1 MSEALGRLAAMVG
14 IEASYLSLLGETIH
28 VSDDA
33 KRATLAAMGIAA
45 GDEDEIAASIAAL
58 TPIDLGAM
66 EAPEGVNCFIP
77 DWLKDGRAW
86 GIGCQLYSL
95 RSARNW
101 GIGDFEDLARF
112 AEIAAEAGADFVGVN
127 PLHALFTAA
136 PERSSPFSPS
146 NRLFL
151 NPFYIAVD
159 KTPGF
164 VGMEE
169 ALAPPEG
176 LRETE
181 LIDYR
186 HVGTSKMK
194 ALLILFRIFQT
205 HDEEADRED
214 YERFV
219 AAHGTPLYL
228 HALFEALSEA
238 MAQLGNG
245 PTWHGWPEEYAHPGT
260 DAVRAFAEEQ
270 KELVAFHTW
279 LQWLADRQLHAAKER
294 AEKAGLRIGFYLDF
308 AVGVSPDG
316 SATWSDRDLTVPT
329 ARIGAPPDYFN
340 EAGQDW
346 GLAPFSPAAL
356 VKRDFEPYRES
367 IDSALRHAGALRIDH
382 AMSLYR
388 LFWIAEGLTAADG
401 LYVRYPFHAML
412 KTLGAVSQ
420 ERHAIVIGE
429 DLGVVPSGFREVMQ
443 RTEIQSY
450 RVFFFER
457 RDDFF
462 LPPAHYPREALACL
476 TTHDLHTLAGWWS
489 EHDIEVRHRIGM
501 VEGVDRVRLRDERA
515 HWRRRLLGLLAEQGL
530 LPDDLD
536 AVMRG
541 EAEAPQL
548 MPESLFVALH
558 AAIARAP
565 SRLVVAQAEDLTGA
579 VEQVNIPGTMTE
591 HPNWRRK
598 LALDLEELPRSPL
611 FNAITEALRRERPK
625 PSRAA
630 SPAVVEPGSDGKLP
644 RIA

>member
-14 IEASYLSLLGETIH
+14 IEQSYLALTGETVRI
-28 VSDDA
+28 SDDA
-33 KRATLAAMGIAA
+33 KRATLAAMGIPA
-45 GDEDEIAASIAAL
+45 GDEDQIAASIASHA
-58 TPIDLGAM
+58 PINLGGM
-66 EAPEGVNCFIP
+66 EAPEGVACFVP
-77 DWLKDGRAW
+77 DWLREGRAW
-86 GIGCQLYSL
+86 GIGCQLYAL
-95 RSARNW
+95 RSKRNW

-112 AEIAAEAGADFVGVN
+112 AEIAAAAGADFVGVN

-151 NPFYIAVD
+151 NPLYIAVD
-159 KTPGF
+159 KAPGF
-164 VGMEE
+164 AGMKD

-176 LRETE
+176 LHETE

-186 HVGTSKMK
+186 HVGASKIK

-205 HDEEADRED
+205 HGKKTDHKA

-219 AAHGTPLYL
+219 AERGTSLYL

-238 MAQLGNG
+238 MVQLGNG

-270 KELVAFHTW
+270 QERVAFHTW
-279 LQWLADRQLHAAKER
+279 LQWLADKQLVAAQKR
-294 AEKAGLRIGFYLDF
+294 ARKAGLRIGFYLDL

-316 SATWSDRDLTVPT
+316 SATWSDRDLIVPT

-346 GLAPFSPAAL
+346 GLAPLSPAAL
-356 VKRDFEPYRES
+356 VERGFEPYREA
-367 IDSALRHAGALRIDH
+367 IDAALRHAGAIRIDH

-420 ERHAIVIGE
+420 ARHAIVIGE
-429 DLGVVPSGFREVMQ
+429 DLGVVPPGFREVMQ

-450 RVFFFER
+450 RVFFFEKY
-457 RDDFF
+457 DDFF
-462 LPPAHYPREALACL
+462 TPPVHYPREALACL
-476 TTHDLHTLAGWWS
+476 TIHDLHTLAGWWS
-489 EHDIEVRHRIGM
+489 GHDIEVRHAIGM
-501 VEGVDRVRLRDERA
+501 VEGVDRFRLREERA
-515 HWRRRLLGLLAEQGL
+515 HWRRRLLGLLDEQGL
-530 LPDDLD
+530 LPDGMEPFLR
-536 AVMRG
+536 A
-541 EAEAPQL
+541 EAEAPTE
-548 MPESLFVALH
+548 MPESLAVALH
-558 AAIARAP
+558 VAIARAP
-565 SRLVVAQAEDLTGA
+565 SRLVVVQAEDLTGA
-579 VEQVNIPGTMTE
+579 VEQVNIPGTTTE

-598 LALDLEELPRSPL
+598 LNVDLEALADSPL
-611 FNAITEALRRERPK
+611 FNAITEAMRRERPK
-625 PSRAA
+625 PA
-630 SPAVVEPGSDGKLP
+630 
-644 RIA
+644 